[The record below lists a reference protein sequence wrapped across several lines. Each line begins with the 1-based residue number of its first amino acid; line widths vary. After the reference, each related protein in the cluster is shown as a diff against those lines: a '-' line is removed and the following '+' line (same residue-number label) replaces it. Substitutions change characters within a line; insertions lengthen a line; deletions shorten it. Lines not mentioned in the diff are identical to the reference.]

1 VRRIRYKTSDR
12 RDSQSHSSGSA
23 WVRPPAQPWSG
34 WGARAD
40 VSMRATDMGLWDVVA
55 VLQVSPGVKRK
66 TRNGSRGWRGEAEHL
81 GCGDGHRSGGQL
93 LDSARAPKVSSRAAK
108 AVKLLIFSMPARL
121 T

>member
-1 VRRIRYKTSDR
+1 
-12 RDSQSHSSGSA
+12 
-23 WVRPPAQPWSG
+23 
-34 WGARAD
+34 
-40 VSMRATDMGLWDVVA
+40 MRATDMGLWDVVA

-108 AVKLLIFSMPARL
+108 AVKLLIFSTPAKLYVYETILERSAQDL
-121 T
+121 EDMAPALRQFIQEEYAVVGQ